1 MGHGIANCTD
11 RVLII
16 KEVAVQ
22 RRAGYGVSGG
32 SKWRRQRLRF
42 SHSLRSL
49 RAVQRRKRMGWR
61 RWQAGGHQ
69 MRACDSEISTGCRK
83 ESKRLKK
90 IPAETVS
97 RIINSLFTRSSRRR
111 RRRGEER
118 KKKKKK
124 KSRWKII

>member
-1 MGHGIANCTD
+1 VEAAAAAFFPFTA
-11 RVLII
+11 
-16 KEVAVQ
+16 VATC
-22 RRAGYGVSGG
+22 G
-32 SKWRRQRLRF
+32 SKEKKDGL
-42 SHSLRSL
+42 
-49 RAVQRRKRMGWR
+49 A
-61 RWQAGGHQ
+61 AGGHQ

-124 KSRWKII
+124 SRWKII